1 MDKKFNCK
9 YCKKAFVTK
18 QRKQTHEEICNT
30 KEYCE
35 QKDKEIEELK
45 LNYENTIVNL
55 NNENKNL
62 KNKIEDLKSI
72 IDNYKD
78 KLINLLPSQTTI
90 NHQTINNSQTIN
102 SNLITVNNTII
113 QPLDISLERFE
124 SIINEKYDYGIY
136 KKSKESGK
144 VIILDFLSNDL
155 GIPQATICDQN
166 RGKIKIFDISTNCFR
181 RISCDILHDYFS
193 KSQILESKIKDY
205 NKLFEKETNLTDD
218 EKKDELILRH
228 RIFYDKKFYK
238 ANIFPL
244 VKVDLEK
251 GQHTSFKPS
260 IRQAEIIEKHN
271 QIITT
276 T

>member
-55 NNENKNL
+55 NNENNLL
-62 KNKIEDLKSI
+62 KNKIEDLKLI

-78 KLINLLPSQTTI
+78 KLINLLPSQTTNTNSQTI
-90 NHQTINNSQTIN
+90 NNHQTINNSQTIN

-166 RGKIKIFDISTNCFR
+166 RGKIKLFDINTNCFR
-181 RISCDILHDYFS
+181 RISCEVLHDYFS

-205 NKLFEKETNLTDD
+205 
-218 EKKDELILRH
+218 R
-228 RIFYDKKFYK
+228 
-238 ANIFPL
+238 A
-244 VKVDLEK
+244 
-251 GQHTSFKPS
+251 
-260 IRQAEIIEKHN
+260 
-271 QIITT
+271 
-276 T
+276 